1 LTEKKGSATR
11 QRGMGERIFEGRI
24 CNKRKC
30 EGTLMMGD
38 RGVRG
43 EEQEQEQEKKKRRR
57 DLEGI
62 AVLAWL
68 PSGSVS
74 GHFIHPASSTC
85 LGLFGTEIPCEREC
99 SRGEDHRLLN
109 FTILDFTTRK
119 ETSVVVERRGLDAAR
134 LSSACDIHGWEEEL
148 VRGTGNPQGVGEQLP
163 VISFECETL
172 KADNK
177 AEQYIKQFFP
187 SLVGLDAVVNI
198 GTMTIKGLQ
207 LDASSSVL
215 VDPPYAAE
223 AHACTKDLNLE
234 PVTKRANV
242 DLWKLVDEELK
253 AEGLTVDNNNVKKEI
268 SSLLETEQ
276 NINEVTVLPFNNS
289 SNTLESDLTKS
300 DKPGDDLWSF

>member
-85 LGLFGTEIPCEREC
+85 LGLFGTGKDGSLPACLPAHPFAASSSSSPEPSSLGINCGCLGFVFLLFLGRLGFSDGWLAFDTDSTIAQSLVAEIPCEREC

-109 FTILDFTTRK
+109 FTILDFT
-119 ETSVVVERRGLDAAR
+119 VCF
-134 LSSACDIHGWEEEL
+134 LSDC
-148 VRGTGNPQGVGEQLP
+148 
-163 VISFECETL
+163 
-172 KADNK
+172 
-177 AEQYIKQFFP
+177 FP
-187 SLVGLDAVVNI
+187 PMFLSL
-198 GTMTIKGLQ
+198 
-207 LDASSSVL
+207 S
-215 VDPPYAAE
+215 P
-223 AHACTKDLNLE
+223 
-234 PVTKRANV
+234 
-242 DLWKLVDEELK
+242 
-253 AEGLTVDNNNVKKEI
+253 
-268 SSLLETEQ
+268 
-276 NINEVTVLPFNNS
+276 
-289 SNTLESDLTKS
+289 
-300 DKPGDDLWSF
+300 